1 MVMSIETI
9 YATAKGMARG
19 SRGCFVCSR
28 GMRESDWR
36 RSRGSRFHAL
46 FSFYQ
51 RNSLFFLFFEGTR
64 ASLFPYKCTEVL
76 QKLYFTHVANHDRRR
91 LPYFGWKKIALYV
104 GSIPNNSISFVLSCC
119 AASL

>member
-51 RNSLFFLFFEGTR
+51 RNSLFFSFFFLRGHAR
-64 ASLFPYKCTEVL
+64 FSFPVQVYRG
-76 QKLYFTHVANHDRRR
+76 VA
-91 LPYFGWKKIALYV
+91 KIIFYPR
-104 GSIPNNSISFVLSCC
+104 SQPR
-119 AASL
+119 